1 MDDNFKIGNNRANT
15 KNAVG
20 VKNRTLFKYTLDG
33 KQSLERFMYDC
44 NVFQSERE
52 YVSLQDLYQE
62 YIAYCENENENNDEC
77 CFILINIKGLLR
89 YMEKRCL
96 VKRHSTNY
104 QTRFYLKKSPCSCVS
119 GLAVDEILQ
128 KNDLAA
134 ISESE
139 LLKPLDDKGTEEILI
154 TDKVDC

>member
-1 MDDNFKIGNNRANT
+1 MFKLVTTESIQKNT
-15 KNAVG
+15 VG
-20 VKNRTLFKYTLDG
+20 VKNRTLPKSTLDG
-33 KQSLERFMYDC
+33 KQSLEQFMYDC

-62 YIAYCENENENNDEC
+62 YRAYCENENNDEC
-77 CFILINIKGLLR
+77 CFIPINIKEFLR

-96 VKRHSTNY
+96 MKRHSTNY
-104 QTRFYLKKSPCSCVS
+104 QTRLYLKKSPCSCVS

>member
-1 MDDNFKIGNNRANT
+1 MNDNFKIGNNRANT
-15 KNAVG
+15 KNTVG
-20 VKNRTLFKYTLDG
+20 VKNRTLPKSTLDE
-33 KQSLERFMYDC
+33 KQSLERFMSDC

-62 YIAYCENENENNDEC
+62 YRAYCENENENNDEC
-77 CFILINIKGLLR
+77 CFVPIKIKGLLR

-96 VKRHSTNY
+96 VKRHSTNN
-104 QTRFYLKKSPCSCVS
+104 QTRLYLKKSPCSCVS
-119 GLAVDEILQ
+119 ELAVDEILQ
-128 KNDLAA
+128 KNDLEA

-139 LLKPLDDKGTEEILI
+139 LLKPLDDKGTEVILI

>member
-1 MDDNFKIGNNRANT
+1 MRNYAQIGNNRANT
-15 KNAVG
+15 KNTIG
-20 VKNRTLFKYTLDG
+20 VKNRTLLKSTLDG
-33 KQSLERFMYDC
+33 KQSLERFMHDC
-44 NVFQSERE
+44 NVLQSERE
-52 YVSLQDLYQE
+52 YVLLRDLYQE
-62 YIAYCENENENNDEC
+62 YRAYCENENENNDEC
-77 CFILINIKGLLR
+77 CFVPIDIKGLLR

-104 QTRFYLKKSPCSCVS
+104 QTRLYLKKSPCSCVS

>member
-1 MDDNFKIGNNRANT
+1 MNGNFKIGNNRANT
-15 KNAVG
+15 KNTVG
-20 VKNRTLFKYTLDG
+20 VKNRTLPKSTLDG
-33 KQSLERFMYDC
+33 KQSLERFMHDC

-62 YIAYCENENENNDEC
+62 YRAYCEHGNNGEC
-77 CFILINIKGLLR
+77 CFVPINIRELLR

-104 QTRFYLKKSPCSCVS
+104 QTRLYLKKSPCSCVS

-139 LLKPLDDKGTEEILI
+139 LLKPLNDKGTEEILI

>member
-1 MDDNFKIGNNRANT
+1 MKNYVQIGNNRVNT
-15 KNAVG
+15 KNTVG
-20 VKNRTLFKYTLDG
+20 VKNRTLSKSTLDG
-33 KQSLERFMYDC
+33 KQSLEQFMYDC

-62 YIAYCENENENNDEC
+62 YRAYCENENNDEC
-77 CFILINIKGLLR
+77 CFIPINIKEFLR

-96 VKRHSTNY
+96 MKRHSTNY
-104 QTRFYLKKSPCSCVS
+104 QTRLYLKKSPCSCVS

>member
-1 MDDNFKIGNNRANT
+1 MKNYVQIGNNRANT
-15 KNAVG
+15 KNTVG
-20 VKNRTLFKYTLDG
+20 VKNHTLPKSTLDE
-33 KQSLERFMYDC
+33 KQSLERFMSDC

-62 YIAYCENENENNDEC
+62 YRAYCENGNENNDEC
-77 CFILINIKGLLR
+77 CFVPINIKGLLR

-96 VKRHSTNY
+96 VKRHCINN
-104 QTRFYLKKSPCSCVS
+104 QTHLYLKKSPCSCVS
-119 GLAVDEILQ
+119 ELAVDEILQ
-128 KNDLAA
+128 KNGWVA

>member
-1 MDDNFKIGNNRANT
+1 M
-15 KNAVG
+15 
-20 VKNRTLFKYTLDG
+20 DG
-33 KQSLERFMYDC
+33 KQSLEQFMYDC

-62 YIAYCENENENNDEC
+62 YRAYCENENNDEC
-77 CFILINIKGLLR
+77 CFIPINIKEFLR

-96 VKRHSTNY
+96 MKRHSTNY
-104 QTRFYLKKSPCSCVS
+104 QTRLYLKKSPCSCVS